1 MVDVQITRNND
12 IFKYDPA
19 VDNYSDGDI
28 FKKVGG
34 AGTPAISSGKL
45 RLNAVE
51 IISMES
57 FKNAALVI
65 NMLIPTA
72 PTAGDSRTWGFK
84 SYNDGDLG
92 RCEFVISGVNF
103 TANVYDRAGTLI
115 AAKVINWNAAW
126 TNTAARYRINI
137 SESNVFFSVNDVVV
151 ARFQDGVGRE
161 ITAGVKLRKLPVEI
175 HINNVNADNVDVT
188 SVAVV

>member
-19 VDNYSDGDI
+19 VDGYSDGDL
-28 FKKVGG
+28 FKKVEG

-45 RLNAVE
+45 RLNAVG

-57 FKNAALVI
+57 FKNCGLSI

-72 PTAGDSRTWGFK
+72 PTAGDSRVWGFK
-84 SYNDGDLG
+84 SYNDGDMG
-92 RCEFVISGVNF
+92 RCEFVIADAAF
-103 TANVYDRAGTLI
+103 TAKVYDRAGTLI
-115 AAKVINWNAAW
+115 GSKTINWNSDW

-137 SESNVFFSVNDVVV
+137 SESNVFFYINDVAV
-151 ARFQDGVGRE
+151 ARFQDGIGRE
-161 ITAGVKLRKLPVEI
+161 ITAGVKLRKFPVEI
-175 HINNVNADNVDVT
+175 HINNANSDNVDIT
-188 SVAVV
+188 SISVV